1 SLSIKNIIKELRS
14 AHKEVGAILG
24 ISNVSFGLNSQAR
37 KYLNSVFLYHAV
49 KNGLSM
55 AIVNPKSL
63 IPYPLIN
70 ELDKKICER
79 LIFNDWQDGD
89 PLIKFIEYFTQ
100 DKKLKE
106 KETLEDLPLEE
117 KIKKLLISAQT
128 NQLIEGVNKALQFMP
143 AGKIITEL
151 LIEAMK
157 TVGDLFGEGKMQLP
171 FVLASAESMK
181 KCVDYLNQFMDKK
194 KKDKQLTLVLGTAK
208 GDVHDVGKNLVDII
222 LTNNGYK
229 VINLGTRVEAQTFIK
244 AAKEHNADCIGMSGL
259 LVKST
264 IEMQNNIEEFE
275 KNLFKAGEYKKYY
288 LIHGLGIEL
297 TESLAQIVHK
307 HIRIELGISNKES

>member
-1 SLSIKNIIKELRS
+1 
-14 AHKEVGAILG
+14 
-24 ISNVSFGLNSQAR
+24 
-37 KYLNSVFLYHAV
+37 
-49 KNGLSM
+49 M
-55 AIVNPKSL
+55 
-63 IPYPLIN
+63 
-70 ELDKKICER
+70 
-79 LIFNDWQDGD
+79 
-89 PLIKFIEYFTQ
+89 
-100 DKKLKE
+100 
-106 KETLEDLPLEE
+106 EDLPLEE